1 MREIGRELSQKTF
14 NAMHRMYCKIKRGRC
29 QECDLRL
36 YCYLSPQ
43 ERTDKLMENVIDFM
57 EEVSM
62 GEKVQEIQGEETAC
76 PLKMDFSG
84 AVGYEEIYKI
94 KKARRKK

>member
-1 MREIGRELSQKTF
+1 MGRELSQKTF
-14 NAMHRMYCKIKRGRC
+14 NAMHRMYCKIKRGQC

-57 EEVSM
+57 QEVSA
-62 GEKVQEIQGEETAC
+62 GDKVHGIQGEETAC

-94 KKARRKK
+94 KKARQKK